1 MRKENNVA
9 KKYDMRLNVYLD
21 KNEPKDKILIDFFE
35 EKYSPVGFIKET
47 MYALATG
54 RTVERIPIIQ
64 SNNIEQFLDIE
75 ELQKEEQEYEPIK
88 GADDIEL

>member
-1 MRKENNVA
+1 MRKGNNMA

-21 KNEPKDKILIDFFE
+21 ENEPKDKILINFFK

-54 RTVERIPIIQ
+54 RTVEKIPIIQ
-64 SNNIEQFLDIE
+64 SNNIKQFLEIE
-75 ELQKEEQEYEPIK
+75 EQQYEPII